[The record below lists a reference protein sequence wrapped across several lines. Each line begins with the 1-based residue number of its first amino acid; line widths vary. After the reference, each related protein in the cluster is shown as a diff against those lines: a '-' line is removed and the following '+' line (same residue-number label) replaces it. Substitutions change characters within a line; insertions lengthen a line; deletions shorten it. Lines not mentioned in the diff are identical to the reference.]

1 MTKVLDRVNDFLA
14 VVVSIILV
22 LTTLTIGYA
31 IFARAVGL
39 PGPVWIVQFNEYAML
54 WATFLG
60 AAWLLSKKRHV
71 SIELI
76 VSHLSRGTQKVF
88 HLIHSLLGVGLC
100 AVLGWYG
107 TLTTLE
113 NFQRNVIHVQA
124 VDVPMGYILLV
135 YPTGI
140 LSAVSSVHTRFLRGR
155 ACDTEPI
162 GARSPRRGRPR
173 GRTCRRG
180 ALTWNGGWYL
190 FSSSVV

>member
-1 MTKVLDRVNDFLA
+1 MTKVLDRLFNSLA
-14 VVVSIILV
+14 VVISIILV
-22 LTTLTIGYA
+22 LMTLTIGYA

-76 VSHLSRGTQKVF
+76 VSHLSQGTQKVF

-100 AVLGWYG
+100 AILCWYG

-113 NFQRNVIHVQA
+113 HFQRNVINVQA
-124 VDVPMGYILLV
+124 VDVPMGYVLVVIPLGFFLLLLQF
-135 YPTGI
+135 I
-140 LSAVSSVHTRFLRGR
+140 RDFFAAVQAIRNPLAPDPLGPKAPEEEH
-155 ACDTEPI
+155 E
-162 GARSPRRGRPR
+162 
-173 GRTCRRG
+173 
-180 ALTWNGGWYL
+180 GGGH
-190 FSSSVV
+190 